1 MTLFSRI
8 FAGFIVISV
17 KCKYRKNEKLYEF
30 WDWNNQGFS
39 SESPASFSFQY
50 NTISMKTVMYV
61 WRTAPEL
68 LRIKQILYFH
78 ACQFLIFHH
87 GKMSSTEMAN
97 QWRIAVV
104 ACLVL
109 FIMIEGAKPVL
120 ARRDRL
126 EMRVKALE
134 DRVKALEETCIDKC
148 KR

>member
-1 MTLFSRI
+1 M
-8 FAGFIVISV
+8 
-17 KCKYRKNEKLYEF
+17 
-30 WDWNNQGFS
+30 
-39 SESPASFSFQY
+39 
-50 NTISMKTVMYV
+50 
-61 WRTAPEL
+61 
-68 LRIKQILYFH
+68 
-78 ACQFLIFHH
+78 
-87 GKMSSTEMAN
+87 
-97 QWRIAVV
+97 